1 MMVDL
6 PVESGSNLYLQLI
19 KDPPLLKK
27 ESSRYDYKP
36 CHDAPIQENHNP
48 LKEPQE

>member
-1 MMVDL
+1 MMADL

-27 ESSRYDYKP
+27 ESSKYDYKP
-36 CHDAPIQENHNP
+36 CPDVPRQEIPIP
-48 LKEPQE
+48 LKEAQE